1 MYSESTLIELYM
13 TNNMDIYI
21 NREEQPKINTSYVE
35 EGLVVC

>member
-1 MYSESTLIELYM
+1 MYSESTLTELYI

-21 NREEQPKINTSYVE
+21 NREEPKINTSYVE